1 MKLIS
6 AELID
11 VASHVMGPATQTRT
25 LMPPTHE
32 IELQSDG
39 WLHWRVKGGTWHLSP
54 PSMLRNVEVYED
66 VPTDSIVKL
75 HDEDLDMPLASGD
88 VLPIRKRGRPAKS
101 V

>member
-11 VASHVMGPATQTRT
+11 IASHVMGSASQTRT

-32 IELQSDG
+32 IELKADG
-39 WLHWRVKGGTWHLSP
+39 WLHWRVAGGTWHLSP
-54 PSMLRNVEVYED
+54 PSMLRNVEVSEKP
-66 VPTDSIVKL
+66 PTESD
-75 HDEDLDMPLASGD
+75 DFPQALASGD
-88 VLPIRKRGRPAKS
+88 VVTPIRKRGRPAKS